1 MRVALPTLRRL
12 LEENVL
18 EIKFVRRRQRLNQ
31 SATRRM
37 LCTNC
42 STLLN
47 TPEGRE
53 ALRFV
58 PSKQSPK
65 YNPTSRNLV
74 IAWDIF
80 MQGYRT
86 INVEACELISQIPAN
101 DEFWKYFSET
111 LYKMSPEQKMTFM
124 SV

>member
-1 MRVALPTLRRL
+1 MRVSLPTLRRL

-18 EIKFVRRRQRLNQ
+18 EIKFVRRRPRVNQ

-47 TPEGRE
+47 TTEGRE
-53 ALRFV
+53 ALKFV
-58 PSKQSPK
+58 PSKQPPK

-80 MQGYRT
+80 MQDYRT
-86 INVEACELISQIPAN
+86 INVESCELISQIPAN
-101 DEFWKYFSET
+101 EEFWEYFGNT
-111 LYKMSPEQKMTFM
+111 LYKMSPAQKMTFM
-124 SV
+124 NI

>member
-31 SATRRM
+31 SPTRRM
-37 LCTNC
+37 LCTN
-42 STLLN
+42 SSALLN
-47 TPEGRE
+47 TQEGRE
-53 ALRFV
+53 ALKFV

-101 DEFWKYFSET
+101 DEFWKYFSENK
-111 LYKMSPEQKMTFM
+111 YSSSEEN
-124 SV
+124 